1 MDIPIWQYIVTMTT
15 YIVLLIF
22 AIGFMRKNTTVALI
36 FWVLMLFTFPLW
48 NLEGWFRWAKT
59 LSVMIPIIFL
69 CLARYAYLEQKPGK
83 FWESLRMPW
92 VRWTLYG
99 VWFLNIA
106 EATIKDATLGNYWNA
121 LAGFLLC
128 VTIPFADKYWQFS
141 KEEHGDLH
149 AYTTGAYNFLYTT
162 WNMCFVYAE
171 SPVFFFST
179 VCILL
184 AAELYPIIKKRPEL
198 YVISRAYTLAIHLL
212 IRACLPA
219 LFPALMNAQSFNNPQ
234 VLKYWGMINGL
245 LCIPFVFWH
254 MWQLHTGKAEISFR
268 RGKIPESKP
277 QGA

>member
-1 MDIPIWQYIVTMTT
+1 MDVPVWQYIVTMTS
-15 YIVLLIF
+15 YIILLIL
-22 AIGFMRKNTTVALI
+22 AIEFMRKKTKIALI
-36 FWVLMLFTFPLW
+36 FWILMLFTFPLW
-48 NLEGWFRWAKT
+48 DLEGWFRWAKT

-69 CLARYAYLEQKPGK
+69 CLARYAYLEQKSGQ
-83 FWESLRMPW
+83 FWESLRRPW

-106 EATIKDATLGNYWNA
+106 EATVKDATMGNYWNA

-128 VTIPFADKYWQFS
+128 VTIPFADKYWEFS
-141 KEEHGDLH
+141 KTENGDLH
-149 AYTTGAYNFLYTT
+149 AYTTVAYNFLYTT
-162 WNMCFVYAE
+162 WNMCFVYGE

-219 LFPALMNAQSFNNPQ
+219 LFPAMMNAQAFSNPQ
-234 VLKYWGMINGL
+234 ILKYWGMMNGL

-268 RGKIPESKP
+268 RGKIREPK
-277 QGA
+277 ADCA